1 MTTTMSSQGVDGVSV
16 IEQGKSLEKAAETTQ
31 LDDRH
36 VGHTIGGGIKPP
48 YPPDRLAALQ
58 ELNGTHAISI
68 GKKASREVG
77 FGFDIV
83 PHARV
88 DDPNESQ
95 REEARDF
102 WHGPDTIWKIGPQ
115 GTVSG
120 SPTEVFELARRDYHG
135 IGWACIE
142 LIYGND
148 DTLQGMA
155 HVPAVETRVRKA
167 ETDDGLVQRGHG
179 YVQDEDGATRYY
191 GEAGDRVADDPQY
204 VDKETGETAETIDA
218 LDNGPANELIFIPN
232 PSPLSKYYGIPDWV
246 AEVQT
251 MMADQA
257 AKEFNRD
264 FFENDAMPQYAIIVE
279 GGTLSESAR
288 EDVRELINNLR
299 KKEGRRVPVLEAEEL
314 VDHGI
319 DADPSVSIRIEQL
332 TQQGDEDMAFIDFRR
347 QNEHEI
353 AKVHEV
359 PPQLIGNM
367 ESANRSNSEEAIRD
381 FVKEVIEP
389 QQERFADRL
398 YRIVHRDILEITDW
412 TLEFHTRGAEDEK
425 RQADI
430 LKTILRSGG
439 SALTVNEVREM
450 INDITDRQ
458 IASIDELDGELF
470 GAINDPMLAD
480 EIAAAVDGD

>member
-1 MTTTMSSQGVDGVSV
+1 MTTPMSSQGVDGVSL
-16 IEQGKSLEKAAETTQ
+16 IEQDQSLEKAAETTQ

-48 YPPDRLAALQ
+48 YTPDRLAALQ

-95 REEARDF
+95 REAARDF
-102 WHGPDTIWKIGPQ
+102 WHGPETIWKIGPQ

-135 IGWACIE
+135 IGWACLE

-167 ETDDGLVQRGHG
+167 ETEDGLVQRGHG

-204 VDKETGETAETIDA
+204 IDKQNGEMAESIEELEHA
-218 LDNGPANELIFIPN
+218 PANELIFIPN

-264 FFENDAMPQYAIIVE
+264 FFSNDAIPQYAIIVE

-288 EDVRELINNLR
+288 EDVRDLINNLR
-299 KKEGRRVPVLEAEEL
+299 KKEGRSVPVLEAEEL
-314 VDHGI
+314 ADHGI
-319 DADPSVSIRIEQL
+319 DVDSTISIRIEQL
-332 TQQGDEDMAFIDFRR
+332 TQQGDEDMAFIDYRR
-347 QNEHEI
+347 QNEHEV
-353 AKVHEV
+353 AKVHEL

-367 ESANRSNSEEAIRD
+367 ESANRANSREAIRS
-381 FVKEVIEP
+381 FTKTVIEP
-389 QQERFADRL
+389 AQEKFADRL
-398 YRIVHRDILEITDW
+398 YRIVHRDILGITDY
-412 TLEFHTRGAEDEK
+412 TLSFRTRGAENE
-425 RQADI
+425 RQEAEVAR
-430 LKTILRSGG
+430 TIMDAVGQS
-439 SALTVNEVREM
+439 LTINEAR
-450 INDITDRQ
+450 N
-458 IASIDELDGELF
+458 IANSISDVTIDNIDELDGVLY
-470 GAINDPMLAD
+470 
-480 EIAAAVDGD
+480 GDAFDAQVTTLPRDIGE